1 MLVGYAR
8 VSTRL
13 QETNLQLDAL
23 RNAGVGAVYQEK
35 TSSVGKRPQLHMA
48 IAAMTAGDV
57 LVVWKID
64 RIARSLRDLLE
75 MMELLQASGIG
86 FRSLTEPIDTSTPV
100 GTFLIQI
107 LGAVAQLERSII
119 RERSIAGQVAAL
131 RRGATLGRP
140 RKLTHEQ
147 DEAVYARWKAG
158 ETKADLMRFYNASN
172 TTIDSSIHKFEPS
185 GRKKRPLRPILGPL
199 LQQDLPGV

>member
-23 RNAGVGAVYQEK
+23 KKAGVEAVYQEK
-35 TSSVGKRPQLHMA
+35 TSSVGKRPQLHIA

-57 LVVWKID
+57 LIVWKID

-75 MMELLQASGIG
+75 MLELLQAAGIG

-131 RRGATLGRP
+131 RRGAVIGRP

-147 DEAVYARWKAG
+147 DEAVYVRWKAG
-158 ETKADLMRFYNASN
+158 ESKADLQRFYNASN
-172 TTIDSSIHKFEPS
+172 TTIDSAIHKFEPS